1 MPDLTHD
8 DPVAGRVIV
17 TFDGRIL
24 EKFSER
30 SASAERMIVG
40 LLHVDV
46 GVPNRKGRREIMF
59 SCRPNRR
66 GGGFTLC
73 AEEDQWPAVEPF
85 VREVA
90 SATTM
95 AATCSRCACIR
106 TS

>member
-8 DPVAGRVIV
+8 DPVVGRVIY

-30 SASAERMIVG
+30 TATAERMIVG

-46 GVPNRKGRREIMF
+46 GEPNRKGRREIMF
-59 SCRPNRR
+59 SCQPNRR
-66 GGGFTLC
+66 GGGMTLW
-73 AEEDQWPAVEPF
+73 AEQDQWPAVEPF

-90 SATTM
+90 
-95 AATCSRCACIR
+95 AAARMPAI
-106 TS
+106 